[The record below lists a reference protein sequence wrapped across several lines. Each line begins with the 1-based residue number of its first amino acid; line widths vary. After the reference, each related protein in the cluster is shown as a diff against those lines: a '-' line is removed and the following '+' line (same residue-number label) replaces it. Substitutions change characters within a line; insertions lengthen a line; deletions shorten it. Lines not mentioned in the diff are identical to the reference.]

1 MFELI
6 PFERRGNRVSAY
18 DPFRMLDEM
27 ERSFFGGN
35 NHPAMST
42 FRTDV
47 TDTGD
52 AFVLDAEL
60 PGVPE
65 DAISLT
71 VEDGVMTVSADYRS
85 ESRDEKTCYSERRTG
100 HVQRSFSL
108 ENIDE
113 EHISAEY
120 KDGILRVTMPKA
132 KPEDN
137 SGKRLIP
144 INGRL
149 TGGTEAPAE
158 KNGDA

>member
-1 MFELI
+1 MYNMI
-6 PFERRGNRVSAY
+6 PFNTRKLA
-18 DPFRMLDEM
+18 
-27 ERSFFGGN
+27 RSFFN
-35 NHPAMST
+35 DDLFRPFMQMSDWMGMNG
-42 FRTDV
+42 FRVDIREQ
-47 TDTGD
+47 DG
-52 AFVLDAEL
+52 AYVLDAEL